1 VANRLVP
8 IAKLGSSA
16 APTIHRAD
24 FARDQA
30 FAAICGR
37 AVDTDHE
44 SSALVLQGSAS
55 AIVRWHPARIPRI
68 GFTRQRSQVRGLL
81 RPPRETPATAG
92 VSSFSA
98 FRLDSAEAAP
108 SRGFRA

>member
-68 GFTRQRSQVRGLL
+68 GFTRQRSQVRVLL
-81 RPPRETPATAG
+81 RPLSTRPLHEQGSRRASVLFTPHRAG
-92 VSSFSA
+92 RDV
-98 FRLDSAEAAP
+98 E
-108 SRGFRA
+108 